1 MRSWG
6 LYHHRVLEKEEHIL
20 VAVLI
25 RPFNHL
31 AETLLS
37 FKI

>member
-6 LYHHRVLEKEEHIL
+6 LHHHRVLEEEHIL
-20 VAVLI
+20 IAVLI
-25 RPFNHL
+25 RPFNYL
-31 AETLLS
+31 AETLLP

>member
-6 LYHHRVLEKEEHIL
+6 LHHHRVLEEEKHIL

-25 RPFNHL
+25 RPLHHL